1 MSSNIK
7 NMKEVIEFLESR
19 GKKSVDVS
27 KQYVLRKKIDYEP
40 LNEAIKY
47 FMNEF
52 WYDVLHPALISIAC
66 EAVGGN
72 PDETTNVGAAVVL
85 LAGGADI
92 HDDIIDQSTK
102 KEPLPTVFGK
112 FGRDIAILAGD
123 ILLTEGLYLLHEAC
137 ENHSKGNKREI
148 LDSIL
153 GAFYEVCAGE
163 AKEASFRGKLDIPKN
178 IFMDIIRQKVAAAE
192 ATTRIGAIIGGGS
205 KEEIDILSHFGRIY
219 GILLALRNDFIDV
232 YEPDEL
238 SNRAKKECLP
248 LPILLAL
255 KDKSRSALILELI
268 EKEITEETIVSLV
281 NLTIECKETRAL
293 VDEMIQLAKKEIA
306 NISQIKHCN
315 IILESL
321 LSSTLEDL

>member
-1 MSSNIK
+1 MSSNLK
-7 NMKEVIEFLESR
+7 NMKNVIGLLENR
-19 GKKSVDVS
+19 GKKAVETA
-27 KQYVLRKKIDYEP
+27 KQYVLRKNIDYEP

-52 WYDVLHPALISIAC
+52 WFDVLHPALISIAC

-92 HDDIIDQSTK
+92 HDDIIDQSTI

-123 ILLTEGLYLLHEAC
+123 ILLAQGLYLLHDAC
-137 ENHSKGNKREI
+137 ENQSKENKRKI

-153 GAFYEVCAGE
+153 GVYYEICAGE
-163 AKEASFRGKLDIPKN
+163 AKEVSFRGKLDISKN
-178 IFMDIIRQKVAAAE
+178 IYLDIIRQKVAAAE
-192 ATTRIGAIIGGGS
+192 ATTRIGAILGGGS
-205 KEEIDILSHFGRIY
+205 KEEIELLSHYGRTY
-219 GILLALRNDFIDV
+219 GILLALRDEFIDV

-238 SNRAKKECLP
+238 SNRINKECVP

-255 KDKSRSALILELI
+255 KDKSMGPLILELLQKEKTEKTI
-268 EKEITEETIVSLV
+268 EALV
-281 NLTIECKETRAL
+281 NLTIEFTETRAL
-293 VDEMIQLAKKEIA
+293 VDEMTQLAEKEIA
-306 NISQIKHCN
+306 NISQIKYCN
-315 IILESL
+315 NILQL
-321 LSSTLEDL
+321 LLRSTLEDL

>member
-1 MSSNIK
+1 MSLNLK
-7 NMKEVIEFLESR
+7 NMKNVIELLENR
-19 GKKSVDVS
+19 GKKAVETA

-52 WYDVLHPALISIAC
+52 WFDVLHPALISIAC

-72 PDETTNVGAAVVL
+72 PEETTNVGAAVVL

-92 HDDIIDQSTK
+92 HDDVIDQSTI

-123 ILLTEGLYLLHEAC
+123 ILLAQGLYLLHDAC
-137 ENHSKGNKREI
+137 ENQSKENKREI

-153 GAFYEVCAGE
+153 GAYYEICAGE
-163 AKEASFRGKLDIPKN
+163 AQEVSFRGKLDISKN
-178 IFMDIIRQKVAAAE
+178 TYLDIIRHKVAAAE
-192 ATTRIGAIIGGGS
+192 ATTRTGSISGGGS
-205 KEEIDILSHFGRIY
+205 KEEIDLLSHYGRTY
-219 GILLALRNDFIDV
+219 GVLLALRDEFIDI

-238 SNRAKKECLP
+238 SNRVNKECIP

-255 KDKSRSALILELI
+255 KDKSRGPLILELL
-268 EKEITEETIVSLV
+268 EKEKTEETIDSLV
-281 NLTIECKETRAL
+281 NLTIDFEETRAL
-293 VDEMIQLAKKEIA
+293 VDEMIQLTEKEIA
-306 NISQIKHCN
+306 NISQIKYCN
-315 IILESL
+315 NILQL
-321 LSSTLEDL
+321 FLRSTLEDL